1 MNSDKVPGAKIS
13 SLMAL
18 LLIGSSVSLGA
29 SGEAKQDSWVSMLIA
44 TAGAILLAWLYS
56 AVLRLHPGKN
66 MYDIFVEV
74 FGNVGGKIVCALY
87 ALYAAY
93 LGARIFAV
101 YDNFIRI
108 VNLDVTPTS
117 AILLLSVPLIAGL
130 VKCGLKNM
138 ANCSKPFFLIVV
150 ILIGVTMFLGLNFMD
165 LANIKPILAASPKA
179 LLSTSFDYLT
189 LPLGETVLCMAF
201 FGEIDQKESPFRI
214 LAGGI
219 LLGGGLLAIIILRN
233 LMLLGA
239 PTTSLFL
246 FTSYDAVGI
255 ISVGDFVTRI
265 SVFIGVELTLTGV
278 AKISVFTYTASLGVA
293 KTLGIKKYLQPAAPC
308 CALMAAVS
316 MTLYSNIL
324 TEFTFEKYISLIG
337 IPFQILLPVAVLI
350 TGKIRQKGKKKK
362 KTAVKKT
369 AAVHIP
375 APEE

>member
-29 SGEAKQDSWVSMLIA
+29 SGEAKQDSWVSMVIA
-44 TAGAILLAWLYS
+44 TAGGLLLAWLYS
-56 AVLRLHPGKN
+56 AILRLHPGKN

-74 FGNVGGKIVCALY
+74 FGNIGGKIVCAIY

-108 VNLDVTPTS
+108 VNLDITPTS

-138 ANCSKPFFLIVV
+138 ANCSKPFFLIVFGLTA
-150 ILIGVTMFLGLNFMD
+150 ITMFLGLNFMD
-165 LANIKPILAASPKA
+165 IGNIKPIIAASPKA

-189 LPLGETVLCMAF
+189 LPLGEIVLCMSF
-201 FGEIDQKESPFRI
+201 FGEVDQKESPFRI

-219 LLGGGLLAIIILRN
+219 LMGGGLLSIIILRN
-233 LMLLGA
+233 LLLLGA

-278 AKISVFTYTASLGVA
+278 AKISVFTYSASLGVA

-324 TEFTFEKYISLIG
+324 TEFAFEKYISMID
-337 IPFQILLPVAVLI
+337 IPFQILLPAAVLI
-350 TGKIRQKGKKKK
+350 TGKIKLKGQKKK
-362 KTAVKKT
+362 KTAAKKT
-369 AAVHIP
+369 TAVHIP

>member
-1 MNSDKVPGAKIS
+1 
-13 SLMAL
+13 
-18 LLIGSSVSLGA
+18 
-29 SGEAKQDSWVSMLIA
+29 
-44 TAGAILLAWLYS
+44 
-56 AVLRLHPGKN
+56 
-66 MYDIFVEV
+66 
-74 FGNVGGKIVCALY
+74 
-87 ALYAAY
+87 
-93 LGARIFAV
+93 
-101 YDNFIRI
+101 
-108 VNLDVTPTS
+108 
-117 AILLLSVPLIAGL
+117 
-130 VKCGLKNM
+130 
-138 ANCSKPFFLIVV
+138 
-150 ILIGVTMFLGLNFMD
+150 MFLGLNFMD

-189 LPLGETVLCMAF
+189 FPLGETVLCMAF

-214 LAGGI
+214 LAGGV
-219 LLGGGLLAIIILRN
+219 LLGGGLLVVIILRN
-233 LMLLGA
+233 LLLLGA

-278 AKISVFTYTASLGVA
+278 AKISVFTYSASVGVA

-324 TEFTFEKYISLIG
+324 TEFTFEKYISMIG
-337 IPFQILLPVAVLI
+337 IPFQIVLPAAVLI
-350 TGKIRQKGKKKK
+350 TGKIRQRGKKKK
-362 KTAVKKT
+362 KAAVKKT

>member
-1 MNSDKVPGAKIS
+1 MNSEKVPGAKIS

-29 SGEAKQDSWVSMLIA
+29 SGEAKQDSWISMAIA
-44 TAGAILLAWLYS
+44 TGGGLLLAWLYS

-74 FGNVGGKIVCALY
+74 FGNVGGKIVCGLY

-138 ANCSKPFFLIVV
+138 ANCSKPLFLIVV
-150 ILIGVTMFLGLNFMD
+150 VLTGITMFLGLNFMD

-179 LLSTSFDYLT
+179 LMSTSFEYLT
-189 LPLGETVLCMAF
+189 LPLGESVLCMSF
-201 FGEIDQKESPFRI
+201 FGEVDQKESPFRI
-214 LAGGI
+214 LAGGV
-219 LLGGGLLAIIILRN
+219 LLGGGLLVVIILRN
-233 LMLLGA
+233 LLLLGA

-278 AKISVFTYTASLGVA
+278 AKISVFTYSASVGVA

-324 TEFTFEKYISLIG
+324 SEFTFEKYVSLIG
-337 IPFQILLPVAVLI
+337 IPFQIVLPAAVLI
-350 TGKIRQKGKKKK
+350 TGKIRQRGKKKK
-362 KTAVKKT
+362 KAAVKKT